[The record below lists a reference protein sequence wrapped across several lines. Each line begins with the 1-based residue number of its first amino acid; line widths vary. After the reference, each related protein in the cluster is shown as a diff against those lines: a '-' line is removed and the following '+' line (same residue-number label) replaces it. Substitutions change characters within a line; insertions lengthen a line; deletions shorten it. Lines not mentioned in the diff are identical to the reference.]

1 MSVPR
6 RFNRPQGLKDIDVLI
21 EDDAPVSIYFNIAE
35 VPEVI
40 TQGKSSFL
48 IGGSNLLKPEV
59 EIKFEITNDDSGAVI
74 YTAPVPNY
82 LEGTS
87 RTVSIEV
94 YDDVDLFGDATLT
107 VVGELNPLNTN
118 VPTEFLDTYNVR
130 YTRIFNR

>member
-48 IGGSNLLKPEV
+48 IGV
-59 EIKFEITNDDSGAVI
+59 
-74 YTAPVPNY
+74 
-82 LEGTS
+82 
-87 RTVSIEV
+87 
-94 YDDVDLFGDATLT
+94 
-107 VVGELNPLNTN
+107 
-118 VPTEFLDTYNVR
+118 
-130 YTRIFNR
+130 FNR